1 MAQTISE
8 KPQICLEVDPM
19 QRPNPLKPDRIRIMA
34 PPFGWIPFAFLR
46 EGYFTELTSAAKL
59 LYLFLCLVA
68 DTQGISFYGQQRL
81 AGLLDLGESELREAR
96 RELCRRDLVAF
107 NGRVYQV
114 LSLPERDTMAAPSG
128 RKETSEG
135 LVHIGDILSNLGR
148 GR

>member
-1 MAQTISE
+1 
-8 KPQICLEVDPM
+8 M
-19 QRPNPLKPDRIRIMA
+19 QHPNPLKPDRIRVME

-46 EGYFTELTSAAKL
+46 EGYFAELSGPAKL

-81 AGLLDLGESELREAR
+81 AGLLDLGEAELGEAR

-114 LSLPERDTMAAPSG
+114 LSLPERHTRAAPSAC
-128 RKETSEG
+128 KETSEG
-135 LVHIGDILSNLGR
+135 FVHIADILSNLGR
-148 GR
+148 GG